1 MSGRAPVRI
10 GLWDD
15 LIANV
20 VYTGGR
26 DKPKRRQFDERCG
39 SSSAEQSGFGG
50 VVQAEMPWKLDVTS
64 EDQAVF
70 LRRDFNDRKWAIALR
85 AISVRDFQNNCDRY
99 AKRKG

>member
-1 MSGRAPVRI
+1 MRARTPGRI
-10 GLWDD
+10 GLGDD

-20 VYTGGR
+20 VYTGRG

-50 VVQAEMPWKLDVTS
+50 VFQAEMPWKLDITS

-70 LRRDFNDRKWAIALR
+70 LRRDFDDRKWAIALR
-85 AISVRDFQNNCDRY
+85 AISVRNFQNNCDR
-99 AKRKG
+99 